1 MTLAIVSRIL
11 LVLLLAIGHVGLW
24 VWLYNRINATGFHRR
39 TIKRIEKC
47 IVLACALIPVA
58 ILALEFRSGN
68 WGTDISEWTVTF
80 CERSLWD
87 ATTYPTRV
95 YGIAI
100 LAFTVVI
107 GPIWLAH
114 RPAFAIAKHRFRI
127 LQKDVD
133 PPMHRENP
141 TWVSGSLTKQ
151 CLKLPLNEILSV
163 ERNIKQLMVERLPDG
178 FSGMRIGHLSDI
190 HLTGQLT
197 ADFYRLAVEW
207 VMDQRIEV
215 LVVSGDIVDYKHA
228 MGLLSP
234 VFGNIDP
241 SIPKIFV
248 LGNHDRAYGLVDDVR
263 LGLSELGWLDAGA
276 SDLNLQTERGLLKV
290 CGNELPWLRRHD
302 TNRNAT
308 EVAKDSAVMVES
320 STHFL
325 GRSVEQGAF
334 VLGISHSPDQFE
346 WGRER
351 GCHLLLCGHTHGGQI
366 RFPWIGP
373 LVAPSWYGSR
383 YASGVF
389 HLSPTLMHVSRG
401 LSGVHPLRWGCTPEA
416 TVLEIVSELAQ
427 HGTHSANVYRSTE
440 AIKSDRE

>member
-58 ILALEFRSGN
+58 ILALEFRSGT
-68 WGTDISEWTVTF
+68 WGTSISECKATF
-80 CERSLWD
+80 FERSLWD

-95 YGIAI
+95 YGIAV
-100 LAFTVVI
+100 LMFTVVV
-107 GPIWLAH
+107 GPIWLVH
-114 RPAFAIAKHRFRI
+114 RPAFAVAKHRFRV

-133 PPMHRENP
+133 PPMHRDNP
-141 TWVSGSLTKQ
+141 TWVSGRLTKQ

-163 ERNIKQLMVERLPDG
+163 ERNIKQLMIDCLPKD

-197 ADFYRLAVEW
+197 ADFYRIAVEW
-207 VMDQRIEV
+207 VMDQGIEV

-234 VFGNIDP
+234 VFGNLDP

-263 LGLSELGWLDAGA
+263 LGLSELGWFDAGA
-276 SDLNLQTERGLLKV
+276 SDLNIQTHRGLLKV

-302 TNRNAT
+302 TT
-308 EVAKDSAVMVES
+308 ENVTGVAKELSGTVET
-320 STHFL
+320 STQML
-325 GRSVEQGAF
+325 RELEVQASF
-334 VLGISHSPDQFE
+334 VLGVSHSPDQFE

-389 HLSPTLMHVSRG
+389 HRPPTLMHVSRG

-416 TVLEIVSELAQ
+416 TVLEVKTSLTQ
-427 HGTHSANVYRSTE
+427 NGTPRSNVYLSTE
-440 AIKSDRE
+440 ERIQS